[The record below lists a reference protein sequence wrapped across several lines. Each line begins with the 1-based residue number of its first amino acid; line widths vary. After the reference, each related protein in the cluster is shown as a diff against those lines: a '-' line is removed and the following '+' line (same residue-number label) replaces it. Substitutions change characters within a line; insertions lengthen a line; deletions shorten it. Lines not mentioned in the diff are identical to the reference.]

1 MGRGAFAGHTLYI
14 GSQAFAVDDA
24 IQNEVTG
31 QLEWV
36 ERGFDAGASARLEL
50 LRTGRDEE
58 APIVTGV
65 YTLADGLELIVEISE
80 ALANDARDLTDD
92 EVAAFSLHDAM
103 SKTHTSFATGELA
116 SAQTVE
122 DETGNHGLL
131 DEHDRDTVRVL
142 RLMLPDAAPIKA
154 EAFVTLEY
162 DDAGGLAD
170 TAGTGLEAF
179 DGQSITNYSAAGMQE
194 GESQLGVE
202 PPTVTAIEA
211 ALPTDGQGEQ
221 ERTREL
227 LDSPS
232 HRASL
237 VTTQT

>member
-1 MGRGAFAGHTLYI
+1 M
-14 GSQAFAVDDA
+14 
-24 IQNEVTG
+24 
-31 QLEWV
+31 
-36 ERGFDAGASARLEL
+36 
-50 LRTGRDEE
+50 
-58 APIVTGV
+58 
-65 YTLADGLELIVEISE
+65 
-80 ALANDARDLTDD
+80 
-92 EVAAFSLHDAM
+92 
-103 SKTHTSFATGELA
+103 
-116 SAQTVE
+116 
-122 DETGNHGLL
+122 
-131 DEHDRDTVRVL
+131 
-142 RLMLPDAAPIKA
+142 
-154 EAFVTLEY
+154 TLEY

-170 TAGTGLEAF
+170 TAGNGLEAF
-179 DGQSITNYSAAGMQE
+179 DGQSISNYSAAGMQE